1 MLTQLSDRT
10 ADRMMY
16 DISVVFLKYCDSIS
30 YKSPEL
36 AELREKVSR
45 IRRSDLPAQ
54 TSNAIDIDE
63 LIADAD
69 NEVEAVQV

>member
-1 MLTQLSDRT
+1 MSKGRRKHEECCSCQEDDL
-10 ADRMMY
+10 
-16 DISVVFLKYCDSIS
+16 FG

-63 LIADAD
+63 LIVDAD
-69 NEVEAVQV
+69 NEVEVVQV